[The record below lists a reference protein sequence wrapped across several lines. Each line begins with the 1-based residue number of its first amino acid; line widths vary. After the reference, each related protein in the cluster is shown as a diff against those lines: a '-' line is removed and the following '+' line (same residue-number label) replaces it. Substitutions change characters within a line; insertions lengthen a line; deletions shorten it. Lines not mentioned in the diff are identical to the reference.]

1 MTLETEERCPTTL
14 LQPPRLL
21 AVRTRAVGDN
31 DQTAD
36 PWTDSVRARGPAP
49 QEQLGAKRLRVDFLP
64 GYEDKPAEHDR
75 TTRDELRRRLRR
87 EDALVAVIALLLLA
101 VAAVA
106 VTYLYWDYGRHF
118 ESTDDAFIAA
128 RQFPMVARAM
138 PAA

>member
-1 MTLETEERCPTTL
+1 MTLGTEERFPTTL
-14 LQPPRLL
+14 PQPPRLL

-36 PWTDSVRARGPAP
+36 PWADSVRARGPAP
-49 QEQLGAKRLRVDFLP
+49 QERLRAKRLRVDFLP
-64 GYEDKPAEHDR
+64 GYEDTPAEHDR
-75 TTRDELRRRLRR
+75 TAKDELRRRLRR
-87 EDALVAVIALLLLA
+87 KDALVAVIALLLLA

-118 ESTDDAFIAA
+118 ELTDDAFIAGL
-128 RQFPMVARAM
+128 QFPMVAPAM